1 MAVGNQPTV
10 QSLNNQL
17 SQLAITLRNNCQA
30 ISNFAEYVNQAG
42 FAGLE
47 ALGYAEADAQ
57 LILSFA
63 SYLSTVSGVF
73 FGTVQQGGTGGT
85 GASLFNFG
93 TALAPL
99 YGGG

>member
-10 QSLNNQL
+10 Q
-17 SQLAITLRNNCQA
+17 ARDNCQA
-30 ISNFAEYVNQAG
+30 ITNYAEYVNQAG
-42 FAGLE
+42 LAGLE
-47 ALGYAEADAQ
+47 ALGYAAADAQ

-63 SYLSTVSGVF
+63 SYLSTISGVF
-73 FGTVQQGGTGGT
+73 SGTVQQGGNGGT
-85 GASLFNFG
+85 GAILFNFG